1 MNAIYNWNHSCNNAS
16 CMHVYTWD
24 MLCVNSEIIHCLGI
38 VHDYA
43 YPIGM
48 LYTVTRANSCKRSG
62 NPGSNPRHMY

>member
-1 MNAIYNWNHSCNNAS
+1 MQQCI
-16 CMHVYTWD
+16 MHACIHMGYD

-48 LYTVTRANSCKRSG
+48 LYTVTHANSCKRSG